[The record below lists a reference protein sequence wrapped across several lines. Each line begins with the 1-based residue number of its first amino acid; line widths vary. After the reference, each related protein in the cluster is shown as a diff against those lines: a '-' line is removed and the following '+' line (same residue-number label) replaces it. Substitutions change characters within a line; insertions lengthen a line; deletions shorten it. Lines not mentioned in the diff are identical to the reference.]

1 MSRLFELRQT
11 VTDAL
16 DLSET
21 NSKRSLRWY
30 TYLVYV
36 FLYAPVAVVVVL
48 SFTPTQV
55 PAFPMPGVS
64 LRWYQQLLQDEGMI
78 SALVMSVQTGILA
91 AIGSGI
97 IGTLAAFGLVRSELN
112 TRWLDSEMLNTVF
125 LTPIVVPWIVTGIAV
140 LILYN
145 LLGVQGSYLS
155 LVIGHV
161 LISLP
166 FVVVVVSSQL
176 YGFDRELEEA
186 AKNLGASGLRT
197 FYEVTLPLI
206 APSVVAGMLFAFT
219 ISFDNFTQTYF
230 WTSPTMQT
238 LPIVVF
244 SKIRFGI
251 DPTVNA
257 VGTVIVGFSLT
268 IAFVAEKVS
277 SRVVE

>member
-1 MSRLFELRQT
+1 MSSRHSIRRS
-11 VTDAL
+11 VTSAL
-16 DLSET
+16 DLSDT
-21 NSKRSLRWY
+21 NSSRALRWY
-30 TYLVYV
+30 TYFVYL
-36 FLYAPVAVVVVL
+36 FLYAPVLVVVVL
-48 SFTPTQV
+48 SFTPNQI

-64 LRWYQQLLQDEGMI
+64 LKWYHQLLQDDGII
-78 SALVMSVQTGILA
+78 SALVTSIQTGILA
-91 AIGSGI
+91 AVGSGI
-97 IGTLAAFGLVRSELN
+97 IGTLAAFGLIRSDFE
-112 TRWLDSEMLNTVF
+112 TRWLDSRTLNTLF

-145 LLGVQGSYLS
+145 LLQIEGTYLS
-155 LVIGHV
+155 LVIGHI

-176 YGFDRELEEA
+176 YGFDRDIEEA
-186 AKNLGASGLRT
+186 AKTLGASELRT

-206 APSVVAGMLFAFT
+206 APGVIAGMMFAFT
-219 ISFDNFTQTYF
+219 ISFDNFTQTFF

-257 VGTVIVGFSLT
+257 VGTVIVGFSLS
-268 IAFVAEKVS
+268 IAFIAEKLS
-277 SRVVE
+277 HRVID